1 MGHIVNPIS
10 HRLGNSKCWNSVW
23 SNNSDFSLR
32 YSSLMKSDWDI
43 SLFFKRFF
51 DLKILVQSGYIFSHV
66 KIIRERRKIF
76 CIVYFYDG
84 GSLERS
90 DNMRHIL
97 LSKTCQLFGLENLF
111 LVSLYAFLRLYQ
123 WNSYYMKLIQNF
135 KFQLLFHY
143 FVRKKR
149 FMMLKTFWRQHLIES
164 LFKNISFVVDFFLV
178 LNIRQSFFYERSIKF
193 YLGLFLPFIGI
204 VDYLKFLLI
213 SISCLLT
220 DFISVDLSVCF
231 YLQRRLFLN
240 FYFFVKRYKIIS
252 IDLQHFFLKNI
263 SDLFVFMRWRM
274 FCRSSILSKLVR
286 YGFNFLSFNRYFL
299 YYFADVFSSY
309 FRLRSR
315 FLNSINHTFRRLFT
329 QKDNFKTKIVLKK
342 MDVTDLN
349 ATVMAKYITIRL
361 RQRFQL
367 KEALLPMLRHLS
379 YNEYVRGFRVV
390 CAGRFTRK
398 EIALYD
404 LRTYSSVPFSGV
416 SSKLDF
422 ALSEVV
428 LKYSICG
435 VKVWLHRVTLPE
447 REYIIDAIGLQFILP
462 PPIHEM
468 FQENLELLEEFRDMP
483 FRFETMNKISFEKLA
498 INDYAL
504 DFDNSRKKFVTF
516 ATRISPSFDFFFVDY
531 KRKTAEA
538 NRVFLLFKDG
548 FLA

>member
-90 DNMRHIL
+90 DNMRNIL
-97 LSKTCQLFGLENLF
+97 LSKTCQLFGIENLF

-123 WNSYYMKLIQNF
+123 WNSYHLKLIRNF

-149 FMMLKTFWRQHLIES
+149 FVMLKMFWRQHLVDR
-164 LFKNISFVVDFFLV
+164 LLNFFSFVVDFLSI
-178 LNIRQSFFYERSIKF
+178 LNIRQSFFYENSIKF
-193 YLGLFLPFIGI
+193 YLSLVFSSTYIA
-204 VDYLKFLLI
+204 DRLKFLLI
-213 SISCLLT
+213 SISCLL
-220 DFISVDLSVCF
+220 IDLSSTNTGF
-231 YLQRRLFLN
+231 YSYFQRQLLLN
-240 FYFFVKRYKIIS
+240 FYFFVKRYNINNNN
-252 IDLQHFFLKNI
+252 LQRFFSKKV
-263 SDLFVFMRWRM
+263 SDLFVFLRWQM
-274 FCRSSILSKLVR
+274 FCRSSVLSKFIR

-315 FLNSINHTFRRLFT
+315 FLNSIKHTFRKLFT
-329 QKDNFKTKIVLKK
+329 QKENFKVKIVLKK

-349 ATVMAKYITIRL
+349 ATVMARYITIRL

-447 REYIIDAIGLQFILP
+447 REYVIGAIGLQFILP
-462 PPIHEM
+462 PPIQET
-468 FQENLELLEEFRDMP
+468 FQENLELLEEFKDMP
-483 FRFETMNKISFEKLA
+483 FRFEAINKVNFEKLS
-498 INDYAL
+498 INEL
-504 DFDNSRKKFVTF
+504 DLTLINSRKKFVTF
-516 ATRISPSFDFFFVDY
+516 ATRIGPSFDFFFVDY
-531 KRKTAEA
+531 KKKTDDA
-538 NRVFLLFKDG
+538 NRVFSLFKDI
-548 FLA
+548 FVV